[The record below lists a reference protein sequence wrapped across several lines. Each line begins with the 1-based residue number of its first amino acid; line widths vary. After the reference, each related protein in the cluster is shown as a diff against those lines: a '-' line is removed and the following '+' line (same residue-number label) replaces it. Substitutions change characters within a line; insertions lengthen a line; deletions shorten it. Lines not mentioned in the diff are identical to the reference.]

1 MTALRRLRATHRW
14 NTTAATVRGSIPEG
28 AGRPLAAPTH
38 LVQAGAAVPVGGG
51 GVGAVCQQ
59 EPRHGHV
66 PAVAGAVQGGGPAG
80 RAGVA
85 VGTAL
90 QQQAAHP
97 QVPVAAGVVLRGGGE
112 R

>member
-1 MTALRRLRATHRW
+1 M
-14 NTTAATVRGSIPEG
+14 
-28 AGRPLAAPTH
+28 
-38 LVQAGAAVPVGGG
+38 QAGAAVPVGGG
-51 GVGAVCQQ
+51 GVSAVRQQ

-85 VGTAL
+85 MSAAL
-90 QQQAAHP
+90 QQQAAHT